1 MKRSIYRQVTK
12 FMNYLDYGIGSQRF
26 IGLNKEIYQPKHDLS
41 MIDVIIYFKGY
52 ALENLFIN
60 IVLNVINLS

>member
-1 MKRSIYRQVTK
+1 
-12 FMNYLDYGIGSQRF
+12 MNYLDYGIGSQRF